1 MSTLVCMLP
10 GDIFV
15 VFTAQSCCRW
25 AHVFRHHPHIS
36 FISIIWSP
44 PTYAYINFWY
54 EVNAYPLIFFQN
66 GEPQT
71 HVQRLSQTRQRVSQK
86 PDRTAHMLIVWL
98 LTHEKWPRP
107 WSVPLTCELV
117 KAKVWTIGRQRVV
130 NCSCM
135 YITTDS
141 WKLLQHLLISTR
153 PIGRRCTVRHTVR
166 HTQLIGPS
174 SGDYDRPQNFRFRWA
189 AVIGYTDQ

>member
-1 MSTLVCMLP
+1 MHIVEIQCQHWCVCYLVTSLLYSLLKAAAAGLMSSVITHTSPSL
-10 GDIFV
+10 
-15 VFTAQSCCRW
+15 ASS
-25 AHVFRHHPHIS
+25 A
-36 FISIIWSP
+36 WSP

-54 EVNAYPLIFFQN
+54 EANAYPLIFFQN
-66 GEPQT
+66 GQPQT

-86 PDRTAHMLIVWL
+86 QDRTAHILIVWL

-141 WKLLQHLLISTR
+141 WKL
-153 PIGRRCTVRHTVR
+153 PAAPV
-166 HTQLIGPS
+166 
-174 SGDYDRPQNFRFRWA
+174 NFN
-189 AVIGYTDQ
+189 